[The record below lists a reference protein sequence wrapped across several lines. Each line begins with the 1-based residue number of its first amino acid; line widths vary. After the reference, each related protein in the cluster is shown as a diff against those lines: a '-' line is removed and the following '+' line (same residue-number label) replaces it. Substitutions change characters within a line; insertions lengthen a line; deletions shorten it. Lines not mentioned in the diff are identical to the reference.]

1 MNLELFAVA
10 DAKVAMNR
18 MYRYQRH
25 IYDLTR
31 KFYLLGRDHL
41 LEEMDVQA
49 GDAVLEVGCGT
60 SRNLILLAEKHP
72 AARFYGL
79 DAAEVMLETAQ
90 KKIEAKELTKNIT
103 LRRELAED
111 LDYRKTFGLDE
122 PFDAIFFSYSITMIP
137 TWREA
142 IRAALDNLKTGRSIY
157 IVDFWDQKDLPG
169 WFQIVLK
176 TWLKQFHVQFWSDLM
191 PHLESLEKQGLG
203 KLTVK
208 SIARRYAF
216 LARFEKTK

>member
-1 MNLELFAVA
+1 MS
-10 DAKVAMNR
+10 DARIAMDR

-25 IYDLTR
+25 IYDFTR
-31 KFYLLGRDHL
+31 KFYLLGRDRL
-41 LEEMDVQA
+41 LEEMPVQA
-49 GDAVLEVGCGT
+49 GDSVLEVGCGT
-60 SRNLILLAEKHP
+60 GRNLIVLAEKHP

-79 DAAEVMLETAQ
+79 DAAEVMLETARR
-90 KKIEAKELTKNIT
+90 KIEAKHLTEHIT

-111 LDYRKTFGLDE
+111 LDFRKTFDLDE

-142 IRAALDNLKTGRSIY
+142 VKAALNNLKPGRSIY
-157 IVDFWDQKDLPG
+157 LVDFWDQKDLPG
-169 WFQIVLK
+169 WFQTLLK

-203 KLTVK
+203 KLKVT

-216 LARFEKTK
+216 LAKFQKIN

>member
-1 MNLELFAVA
+1 LNLELFEVA
-10 DAKVAMNR
+10 DAKVAMDR

-31 KFYLLGRDHL
+31 KFYLLGRDRL
-41 LEEMDVQA
+41 LEEMDVRA
-49 GDAVLEVGCGT
+49 GDTVLEVGCGT
-60 SRNLILLAEKHP
+60 GRNLIVLAEKYP

-79 DAAEVMLETAQ
+79 DAAQVMLDTAQ
-90 KKIEAKELTKNIT
+90 TKIDAKDLTENIT

-111 LDYRKTFGLDE
+111 LDYRKTFNLDE

-142 IRAALDNLKTGRSIY
+142 LKAALDNLKAGRSIY
-157 IVDFWDQKDLPG
+157 IVDFWDQKDLPV
-169 WFQIVLK
+169 WFQTILK
-176 TWLKQFHVQFWSDLM
+176 TWLKQFHVQFWGDLM
-191 PHLESLEKQGLG
+191 PHLENLEQQGLG
-203 KLTVK
+203 KLKVT

-216 LARFEKTK
+216 LAQFKKN

>member
-1 MNLELFAVA
+1 M
-10 DAKVAMNR
+10 DR

-31 KFYLLGRDHL
+31 KFYLLGRDRL
-41 LEEMDVQA
+41 IEEMDVQTGEA
-49 GDAVLEVGCGT
+49 ILEVGCGT
-60 SRNLILLAEKHP
+60 GRNLIILAEKYP

-90 KKIEAKELTKNIT
+90 KKIDARDLTENIT

-122 PFDAIFFSYSITMIP
+122 PFDTIFFSYSITMIP
-137 TWREA
+137 TWRAALE
-142 IRAALDNLKTGRSIY
+142 AALDNLKVGRSIY
-157 IVDFWDQKDLPG
+157 IVDFWDQKDLPS
-169 WFQIVLK
+169 WFQKILK
-176 TWLKQFHVQFWSDLM
+176 TWLKQFHVQFWEDLM
-191 PHLESLEKQGLG
+191 PHLEKLEKQGLG
-203 KLTVK
+203 KLNVE

-216 LARFEKTK
+216 LAKFEKTK